1 MATAGAQSV
10 DPNAD
15 VGGDTLPAMI
25 NAARVH
31 DRRGTR
37 SREPVAPPLIEPRAF
52 RDTYLQAVQD
62 VMRFVTP
69 ERQSVIARHDPSLLP
84 ANHDLGLYLRASAAR
99 YGQLV
104 RLVNAHARVDRGA
117 VRALEVGGFLGAYP
131 LTLARLGISITLV
144 EHFGYYHGALDELAE
159 YLAASG
165 VEIWDVDFTA
175 KLEVEPPQYTLVT
188 NMAMIEHLPD
198 SPKQLLENLK
208 ASTAASGLLI
218 LEVPNIAYYYRRR
231 QLLFGRSVH
240 PPLEELYASEAPYV
254 GHRREYTAAEL
265 VQLVS
270 WTGMRVCETALFN
283 YSLSLRRGPWF
294 ERVHDLVL
302 ELWPTYLFP
311 RTREVIMVAASFAE
325 DPAVA

>member
-1 MATAGAQSV
+1 MATAGALAV
-10 DPNAD
+10 DLHPD
-15 VGGDTLPAMI
+15 VAGDTLPAMI

-31 DRRGTR
+31 GRRGTR
-37 SREPVAPPLIEPRAF
+37 SREPIAPPLIEPSAF
-52 RDTYLQAVQD
+52 RDAYLQAVQD

-69 ERQSVIARHDPSLLP
+69 ERQSVIARHDASLLP
-84 ANHDLGLYLRASAAR
+84 ANHDLGLYLRASVTR
-99 YGQLV
+99 YRQLV
-104 RLVNAHARVDRGA
+104 RLVNAHARVDRAA

-131 LTLARLGISITLV
+131 LALARLGISVTLV
-144 EHFGYYHGALDELAE
+144 EHYEYYDGALDELAG

-198 SPKQLLENLK
+198 SPKQLLENLR
-208 ASTAASGLLI
+208 ASTAATGLLV
-218 LEVPNIAYYYRRR
+218 LEVPNIAYYHRRR
-231 QLLFGRSVH
+231 QLLLGRSVH
-240 PPLEELYASEAPYV
+240 PELEQLYISEIPYV

-265 VQLVS
+265 AQLVS
-270 WTGMRVCETALFN
+270 WTGMHVCETVLFN
-283 YSLSLRRGPWF
+283 YSLSLRRGSWF
-294 ERVHDLVL
+294 ERFHDLVL

-311 RTREVIMVAASFAE
+311 RAREVIMVAASFAD